1 MAADQMVRWTQ
12 VRLLLKLVR
21 EAEELLAAGSDP
33 TLHVISGLG
42 GIVGADASATA
53 DATDFHPAGKVEV
66 DTIISTGLTPHE
78 VFNVFSTYKL
88 EGAAADPVVPV
99 MATRQGGTT
108 AFTCTRWEY
117 VTRHEWDRSLVAD
130 GLRPFR
136 ESLYSTRLTGKNDQT
151 CNGVMLLRRN
161 KPFDDEAKNL
171 VRLFHLE
178 CYRQLDAR
186 RNVVAA
192 GATIE
197 SLPRRQR
204 EALECLLRGDSE
216 KGAAARMGV
225 SPHTMHNY
233 TKALYAAFGVSSRAE
248 LLALCLRVNP

>member
-12 VRLLLKLVR
+12 VRLLLRLMR

-33 TLHVISGLG
+33 TLHVIDGLG

-53 DATDFHPAGKVEV
+53 DATDFHPTGKTEV
-66 DTIISTGLTPHE
+66 GTIISTGLTQNE
-78 VFNVFSTYKL
+78 VFNIFSTYKL
-88 EGAAADPVVPV
+88 EGAAADPVVPK
-99 MATRQGGTT
+99 MATRHGAKQVI
-108 AFTCTRWEY
+108 TCTRWEY
-117 VTRHEWDRSLVAD
+117 ITRNEWDRSLVAE

-136 ESLYSTRLTGKNDQT
+136 ESLYSTRLTGDDQT

-178 CYRQLDAR
+178 CYRRLDQQ
-186 RNVVAA
+186 RNTVAA
-192 GATIE
+192 RATME

-216 KGAAARMGV
+216 KSAAAKMGV
-225 SPHTMHNY
+225 SPHTLHNY
-233 TKALYAAFGVSSRAE
+233 VKALYAAFGVSSRSE
-248 LLALCLRVNP
+248 LLALCLRINP